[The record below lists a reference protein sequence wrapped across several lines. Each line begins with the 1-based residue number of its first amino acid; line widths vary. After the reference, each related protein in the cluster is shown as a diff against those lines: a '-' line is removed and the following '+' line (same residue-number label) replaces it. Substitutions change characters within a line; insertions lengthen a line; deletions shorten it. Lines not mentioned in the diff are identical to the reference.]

1 MPRPSITPTRHQLR
15 APLTVSAWL
24 LLASLL
30 PACAASTQ
38 APRVR
43 IIPADSSEAH
53 RALLTEAWTAQTAF
67 ETFRLQNLPRLFGP
81 FSERQICREPVGRFC
96 VEPGDGSGAW
106 LYIPEPAVI
115 AEERLKL
122 IAALGDIAAR
132 IPGDDWVAG
141 QRVRYAVEA
150 GLWDEANQA
159 ALDCAGSDWWCLALA
174 GYVLH
179 RQGNAVG
186 ADYAFGQALSR
197 MRATER
203 QRWTDPDL
211 ILDGALADSARS
223 LVGLDRLT
231 FIYSYWKLADPFL
244 SLPGN
249 ELLAEHLARR
259 VEIQFQWAAGFLDG
273 LPWAADLDEMVLRY
287 GLPDSRIRALGADFD
302 LLGFRYYLGPP
313 YGVPDLLTHYTMPA
327 ADLLPPFDEMVP
339 GRGEWNRPLSRPR
352 AGYRVLAGDA
362 SVEWIPDLSHQTAVF
377 RRGSAVAVVATF
389 DLPAHGFAPDARVD
403 AGLVMLP
410 LDNPLL
416 TPVTT
421 RVEGFTG
428 PGPLALIVEPRPA
441 LMSLEVSVPSEGAVG
456 RVRRELSIQPFRVGS
471 VGISDILLY
480 EAAVQ
485 RPDSLVDAIAAAL
498 PSNRVRPGQEVG
510 VYWEMYGLDPGREP
524 SVHVVAADIGRDGS
538 GAADRA
544 RPRRLADADDDG
556 DPLGGGDRPSAAALA
571 HLDAH
576 NPRPAGRDARAGAV
590 DGGRGITALRGEEG
604 DRDRGEAV
612 ESPPANGR
620 HAAPPSAATGLRDRA
635 ERIRRGERGE
645 PGSLPGSTRSRGV
658 PRLLDGG
665 VAESSGPR
673 SGRLRLLRVGEESAE
688 VLRARPG
695 AGMKGYRLSAV
706 SYRSTDDRR
715 KTED

>member
-1 MPRPSITPTRHQLR
+1 MPRPSITPTRRQLR

-524 SVHVVAADIGRDGS
+524 SVSMSLRLISAETGVVQQIGRVLGVSPTQTTTEIRWEEETVRRPQLSRTLTLTIPDLPVGTHVLELSMEVEGS
-538 GAADRA
+538 PPFVVRKEIVIGGRPSSRLPQTAVTR
-544 RPRRLADADDDG
+544 RPRLQRRVCGTVPSEFVVGNEGNLAAFQEAREAEAFRDYWMEAWRNPPVPVPDG
-556 DPLGGGDRPSAAALA
+556 FDCFEWVR
-571 HLDAH
+571 
-576 NPRPAGRDARAGAV
+576 NQPRYFGHGP
-590 DGGRGITALRGEEG
+590 
-604 DRDRGEAV
+604 
-612 ESPPANGR
+612 
-620 HAAPPSAATGLRDRA
+620 
-635 ERIRRGERGE
+635 E
-645 PGSLPGSTRSRGV
+645 PG
-658 PRLLDGG
+658 
-665 VAESSGPR
+665 
-673 SGRLRLLRVGEESAE
+673 
-688 VLRARPG
+688 
-695 AGMKGYRLSAV
+695 
-706 SYRSTDDRR
+706 
-715 KTED
+715 